1 MSPSFVRLR
10 GKNKSDLTPTLF
22 DSIFAQNNGVIALT
36 RCANRKAGYAC
47 ACFMIL
53 YGVLG
58 KLSGVFLSIPNPVLG
73 GVTTFLFASV
83 VASGIKVVSYV
94 KFTRKD
100 RFILAAAGALGF
112 GNMLV
117 PNWATYLFADVK
129 NASAGLQGLFTSIVI
144 VISTPYLITG
154 IVASLLNLIIP
165 EDAPDDATIA
175 AGATATSDISHA
187 EEGITGD
194 ASESE
199 FGEKDHVGAKDDLDP
214 QSSMG
219 RTRVQVLDA

>member
-1 MSPSFVRLR
+1 MP
-10 GKNKSDLTPTLF
+10 LTT
-22 DSIFAQNNGVIALT
+22 SIFAQNNGVIALT
-36 RCANRKAGYAC
+36 RCANRKAGYIC

-58 KLSGVFLSIPNPVLG
+58 KISGVFLSIPNPVLG

-83 VASGIKVVSYV
+83 VAAGIKVISYI

-117 PNWATYLFADVK
+117 PNWATYLFADV
-129 NASAGLQGLFTSIVI
+129 NQPGAALQGFFNSIVI

-154 IVASLLNLIIP
+154 LVASILNLVI
-165 EDAPDDATIA
+165 PDDAPEKDLVE
-175 AGATATSDISHA
+175 AGPSFTDSHL
-187 EEGITGD
+187 EEAVD
-194 ASESE
+194 PLPASEHL
-199 FGEKDHVGAKDDLDP
+199 EKEEDVKGAG
-214 QSSMG
+214 QMG
-219 RTRVQVLDA
+219 PETRVRVLDA